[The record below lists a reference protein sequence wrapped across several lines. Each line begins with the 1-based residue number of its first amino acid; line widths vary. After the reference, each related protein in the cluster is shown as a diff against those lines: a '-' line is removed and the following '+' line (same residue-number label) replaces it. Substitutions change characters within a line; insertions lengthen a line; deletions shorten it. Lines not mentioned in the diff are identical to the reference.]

1 MVDPIVVGAVVSAVA
16 GTVSTAVGGLLVY
29 SLRQIHQDARDV
41 LETVESNRQRS
52 EQNSEALAYL
62 LRTRESI
69 DVSTDDLADE
79 ISK

>member
-1 MVDPIVVGAVVSAVA
+1 MVDPIVVGAVASAVA